1 MSIHI
6 IRADLSQ
13 LPFYV
18 DFIVNTANPEP
29 KVGNGLDKYIHE
41 KAGPEMLAM
50 RKQIGQISPGYI
62 AMTNAFNLNA
72 QKGDPCGF
80 CCLDGWVPRR
90 TFDRSEVLPQIT
102 CGGGRLYAQPSTTF
116 RVHRNADYWYRNL

>member
-29 KVGNGLDKYIHE
+29 KVGNGLDKYIYE
-41 KAGPEMLAM
+41 KPDLKCWKYANKLA
-50 RKQIGQISPGYI
+50 
-62 AMTNAFNLNA
+62 
-72 QKGDPCGF
+72 
-80 CCLDGWVPRR
+80 
-90 TFDRSEVLPQIT
+90 
-102 CGGGRLYAQPSTTF
+102 
-116 RVHRNADYWYRNL
+116 

>member
-29 KVGNGLDKYIHE
+29 KVGNGLDKYIYE
-41 KAGPEMLAM
+41 KA
-50 RKQIGQISPGYI
+50 
-62 AMTNAFNLNA
+62 
-72 QKGDPCGF
+72 
-80 CCLDGWVPRR
+80 
-90 TFDRSEVLPQIT
+90 
-102 CGGGRLYAQPSTTF
+102 
-116 RVHRNADYWYRNL
+116 

>member
-29 KVGNGLDKYIHE
+29 KVGNGLDKYIYE
-41 KAGPEMLAM
+41 KAGPKMLAV
-50 RKQIGQISPGYI
+50 RKQIGMI
-62 AMTNAFNLNA
+62 APVIL
-72 QKGDPCGF
+72 Q
-80 CCLDGWVPRR
+80 
-90 TFDRSEVLPQIT
+90 LPMHSI
-102 CGGGRLYAQPSTTF
+102 
-116 RVHRNADYWYRNL
+116 

>member
-29 KVGNGLDKYIHE
+29 KVGNGLDKYIYE
-41 KAGPEMLAM
+41 KAGPKMLEV
-50 RKQIGQISPGYI
+50 RKQITFVKETAKRCSFR
-62 AMTNAFNLNA
+62 TCNAL
-72 QKGDPCGF
+72 
-80 CCLDGWVPRR
+80 
-90 TFDRSEVLPQIT
+90 
-102 CGGGRLYAQPSTTF
+102 
-116 RVHRNADYWYRNL
+116 